1 MVHSSYKDDD
11 FKSILSPYILR
22 FLKQRK
28 RQVQMQ
34 NATCRLC
41 VILTDFSHGKNY
53 HLFVLSNQTLRYG
66 GED

>member
-1 MVHSSYKDDD
+1 MM
-11 FKSILSPYILR
+11 ILR
-22 FLKQRK
+22 VSYLRIYYVFWKQRK

-34 NATCRLC
+34 DATCQLC
-41 VILTDFSHGKNY
+41 VILTDLSHGKNY

>member
-22 FLKQRK
+22 FLETKETAGSDAKCYLSTLR
-28 RQVQMQ
+28 
-34 NATCRLC
+34 
-41 VILTDFSHGKNY
+41 DFDRFFSRENY